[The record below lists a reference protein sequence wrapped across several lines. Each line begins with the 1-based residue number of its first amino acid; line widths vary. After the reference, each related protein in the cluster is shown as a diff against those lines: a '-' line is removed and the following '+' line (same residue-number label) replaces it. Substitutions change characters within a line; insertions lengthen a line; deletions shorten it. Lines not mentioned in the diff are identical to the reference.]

1 MHDDVGP
8 YEVFITSTLVIFVGG
23 FLRKFAKQ
31 ASGFLLG
38 FPGMKTQHHRYD
50 CDCEYVKIRSSS
62 QFDESTFLLDFL

>member
-8 YEVFITSTLVIFVGG
+8 YEVFVTSTLVIFVGG

-50 CDCEYVKIRSSS
+50 CEYVKIRSSS